1 MQCPVFLPGESHGQ
15 RSLVGHGPGVVF
27 ICLFTWLQQVLV
39 AVSGI
44 SGVSRE
50 IFPLWHTDPLV
61 ATHRLSGSTHV
72 RS

>member
-1 MQCPVFLPGESHGQ
+1 MGRGAWWDMVL
-15 RSLVGHGPGVVF
+15 GVVF

-39 AVSGI
+39 AVRGI